1 MMRLYRILGFLAAV
15 SAAVLWGGVAGNS
28 HVWADDTPAADTDK
42 ADAGKGDADKTDTDK
57 PAKTPAKGAR
67 DPVAMAFALPKG
79 AILTPKQQAAYD
91 DFKAAKED
99 ELRQAFDAVQK
110 PPAGASTTQALK
122 KVKELRD
129 QIRARL
135 QEILASPNGEGA
147 ASSGSAGSGS
157 GSSYPGGYTPG
168 YGGYGPGYGGYYP
181 PYGGYYPPYYRPYG
195 SYPNGY
201 RPPSSKGTSGG
212 GSGGTAGKST
222 GNSTSKPAG
231 ATTSKP
237 APKPPPKTR

>member
-1 MMRLYRILGFLAAV
+1 MIRVYKTLGFLAAV

-28 HVWADDTPAADTDK
+28 HAWADDTPAADTDK

-110 PPAGASTTQALK
+110 APAGASTAQSLK

-135 QEILASPNGEGA
+135 QQILASPNGEGT
-147 ASSGSAGSGS
+147 ASSGSEGSGS

-168 YGGYGPGYGGYYP
+168 YSGYGPGYGGYYP
-181 PYGGYYPPYYRPYG
+181 PYGGYNPYYRPYG
-195 SYPNGY
+195 PYPNGY
-201 RPPSSKGTSGG
+201 RPPSSKSTGGG
-212 GSGGTAGKST
+212 GSTGKST
-222 GNSTSKPAG
+222 GSSTSKPG
-231 ATTSKP
+231 GSTTPPKP
-237 APKPPPKTR
+237 APKPAPKTR